1 METIDFPL
9 RVTDQA
15 TQSRRRHTHTTA
27 RSGSRA

>member
-1 METIDFPL
+1 MEAIVFPL

-27 RSGSRA
+27 RSGSHA